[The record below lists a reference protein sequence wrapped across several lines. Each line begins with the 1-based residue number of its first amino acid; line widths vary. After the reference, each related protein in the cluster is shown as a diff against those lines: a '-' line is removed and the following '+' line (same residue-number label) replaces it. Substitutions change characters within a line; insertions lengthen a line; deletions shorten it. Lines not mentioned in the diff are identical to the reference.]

1 MRFNPLFLA
10 GAAVLLLC
18 GCPKKSSPA
27 GEEAPRAKDLP
38 KWFIAPPAGCAAGTY
53 EFKGNLQAARD
64 GANERARRELA
75 RNLEVMIQ
83 AMIKDYIEE
92 GTSEG
97 QEFSEELVTNVS
109 KSIAQGTMNGTRPQ
123 DGALDDDRYYSL
135 VCLDPETFSD
145 ALERQNELKGKMR
158 QSLKARADTEF
169 DDMSETLREINE
181 QPE

>member
-64 GANERARRELA
+64 GA
-75 RNLEVMIQ
+75 
-83 AMIKDYIEE
+83 KDYIEE

>member
-1 MRFNPLFLA
+1 MRFNSLVLV
-10 GAAVLLLC
+10 GAAAFLLS
-18 GCPKKSSPA
+18 GCPKSNEASDD
-27 GEEAPRAKDLP
+27 APRAKDLP
-38 KWFIAPPAGCAAGTY
+38 KWFIAPPAGCSAGTY
-53 EFKGNLQAARD
+53 EFKGNLLAARD

-92 GTSEG
+92 GTAEG
-97 QEFSEELVTNVS
+97 QEFSEELVSNVS

-123 DGALDDDRYYSL
+123 DGAVDDDRYYAL

-158 QSLKARADTEF
+158 EALKARADTEF
-169 DDMSETLREINE
+169 DDMADTLKELNAQSE
-181 QPE
+181 